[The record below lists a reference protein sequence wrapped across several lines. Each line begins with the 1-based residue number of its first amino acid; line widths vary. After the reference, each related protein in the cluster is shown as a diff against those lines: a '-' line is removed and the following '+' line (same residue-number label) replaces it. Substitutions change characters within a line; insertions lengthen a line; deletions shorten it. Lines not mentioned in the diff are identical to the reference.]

1 MAKSVNITFYPNA
14 TAKCSNCGST
24 YTFGMDVETLSL
36 EVCGN
41 CHPFYTGKET
51 RVDTAGKI
59 EKFEARA
66 AKAGGGE
73 KKTKV
78 KMRKTVQTLAD
89 LAPEEEITQEET
101 IAVEEASKK
110 MTKKIA
116 NPVE

>member
-24 YTFGMDVETLSL
+24 YTFGMPVETLSL

-66 AKAGGGE
+66 AKANALSQ
-73 KKTKV
+73 KKSKTKV
-78 KMRKTVQTLAD
+78 RKSTQTLAD
-89 LAPEEEITQEET
+89 LSAEESGSQEEME
-101 IAVEEASKK
+101 IVIPHPVEENKTVA
-110 MTKKIA
+110 
-116 NPVE
+116 E